1 MKKRSLAAV
10 TVTVVT
16 LALTACGGSANS
28 SASGGSGS
36 TSGFGDCKVTGQ
48 QASIK
53 LKTQQPDVLTV
64 AVVLPNPGWSNGTNP
79 DAVKSGFEYC
89 MAADIAY
96 RAGLKS
102 VQLKNFAWD
111 QFISGTASGYDI
123 GLATVTITDKR
134 KQVFDFSRRY
144 FSSNLGVATKKDS
157 KVTADTLRDAKIG
170 VLQGNVG
177 AQWVADVL
185 KPTKPAAVFQS
196 APDIFTALSAGQVDA
211 VVTDTTIALTSV
223 KETGGALVVPG
234 QIALDQGYGIVL
246 PRNSENTTVVDKT
259 VGDLDSDG
267 TLKALGAQYLQ
278 PTFGVDPNSVPI
290 WSVK

>member
-1 MKKRSLAAV
+1 MKKQSFAAV
-10 TVTVVT
+10 ALTIGA
-16 LALTACGGSANS
+16 LALSACGGTANS
-28 SASGGSGS
+28 SSSSSA
-36 TSGFGDCKVTGQ
+36 SGFGDCKVTGQ
-48 QASIK
+48 ADSIK
-53 LKTQQPDVLTV
+53 LKTQKPDVLTV
-64 AVVLPNPGWSNGTNP
+64 AVVLPNPGWSNGTSP
-79 DAVKSGFEYC
+79 DSVKSGFEYC
-89 MAADIAY
+89 MAADIAH

-134 KQVFDFSRRY
+134 KEVFDFSQRY
-144 FSSNLGVATKKDS
+144 FSSNLGIATKKDS
-157 KVTADTLRDAKIG
+157 KVTADTLRDSKIA

-196 APDIFTALSAGQVDA
+196 AADIFTALSAGQVDA

-223 KETGGALVVPG
+223 KETRGALAVKG
-234 QIALDQGYGIVL
+234 QIALDQGYGVVL
-246 PRNSENTTVVDKT
+246 PRNSENTSAVDKA

-267 TLKALGAQYLQ
+267 TLKSLAADYLQ
-278 PTFGVDPNSVPI
+278 PTFGVDPNSVPF
-290 WSVK
+290 WVVK

>member
-1 MKKRSLAAV
+1 MKKQSLAAV
-10 TVTVVT
+10 ALTIGA

-28 SASGGSGS
+28 SSSSNASA
-36 TSGFGDCKVTGQ
+36 FGDCKVTGQ
-48 QASIK
+48 PDSIK
-53 LKTQQPDVLTV
+53 LKTQKPDVLTV
-64 AVVLPNPGWSNGTNP
+64 AVVLPNPGWSNGTSP

-89 MAADIAY
+89 MAADIAH

-134 KQVFDFSRRY
+134 KEVFDFSQRY
-144 FSSNLGVATKKDS
+144 FSSNLGIATKKDS
-157 KVTADTLRDAKIG
+157 KVTADTLRDSKIA

-185 KPTKPAAVFQS
+185 KPTKSAAVFQS
-196 APDIFTALSAGQVDA
+196 AADIFTALNAGQVDA

-223 KETGGALVVPG
+223 KETGGALAVTG
-234 QIALDQGYGIVL
+234 QIALDQGYGVVL
-246 PRNSENTTVVDKT
+246 PRNSENTSAVDKA

-267 TLKALGAQYLQ
+267 TLKTLAADYLQ
-278 PTFGVDPNSVPI
+278 PTFGVDPNSVPF
-290 WSVK
+290 WVVK

>member
-1 MKKRSLAAV
+1 MKKQSLAAV
-10 TVTVVT
+10 ALTIGA

-28 SASGGSGS
+28 SSSSDASA
-36 TSGFGDCKVTGQ
+36 FGDCKVTGQ
-48 QASIK
+48 PDSIK
-53 LKTQQPDVLTV
+53 LKTQKPDVLTV
-64 AVVLPNPGWSNGTNP
+64 AVVLPNPGWSNGTSP
-79 DAVKSGFEYC
+79 DTVKSGFEYC
-89 MAADIAY
+89 MAADIAH

-134 KQVFDFSRRY
+134 KEVFDFSQRY
-144 FSSNLGVATKKDS
+144 FSSNLGIATKKDS
-157 KVTADTLRDAKIG
+157 KVTADTLRDSKIA

-185 KPTKPAAVFQS
+185 KPTKSAAVFQS
-196 APDIFTALSAGQVDA
+196 AADIFTALNAGQVDA

-223 KETGGALVVPG
+223 KETGGALAVTG
-234 QIALDQGYGIVL
+234 QIALDQGYGVVL
-246 PRNSENTTVVDKT
+246 PRNSENTSAVDKA

-267 TLKALGAQYLQ
+267 TLKTLAADYLQ
-278 PTFGVDPNSVPI
+278 PTFGVDPNSVPF
-290 WSVK
+290 WVVK